1 MTAPAWLDTQLFGNA
16 ISHWLI
22 AIGSALLAATVVAL
36 LRGTVVRR
44 LEVVAAKT
52 DTAADDYVV
61 ALLRAIRP
69 WLVIAVTL
77 AIAEDFL
84 DLPGRVDK
92 VAHWVIV
99 GAMVLQALRWI
110 NSSVDFWVDEFA
122 RREGGS
128 AQKSALS
135 VFAMGARLIL
145 WTLVILVAVH
155 SITNAPLTTIV
166 ASLGV
171 GGVAIAL
178 AVQNIL
184 GDLFGALAI
193 ALDKPFL
200 VGDAVAVDAFEG
212 TIEHIGL
219 KTTRIQRGPA
229 AEPHPEPHPP
239 RRAADGVHAQP
250 RPGDAGGATG
260 AGAGDHRR
268 CTGTRAASHVA
279 ADTPRRDGA
288 ARVRRGD
295 RLPGPPPRVQPR
307 LRRAAGHPA
316 GRLCAPRNRGDRD
329 RPPHRLCRPPDAPCR
344 LTVREGLRDDRIP
357 EGHAHPIRAMSPA
370 PAPRSGEV
378 TLTVIV
384 PCFNEEA
391 VIAQTH
397 ARLRAAVRGIPH
409 VRAELLYVDDGSHDR
424 TLDILRGLA
433 ADDPT
438 VRVLSFSR
446 NFGHQLAL
454 TAGLEHASG
463 DAVAVIDADLQDPPE
478 VLGAFVERWRAGV
491 DVAYGVR
498 RHREGETGFKLFT
511 AHLFYRLMKQL
522 SEADIP
528 YDAGDFR
535 LMDRAV
541 VNALLA
547 MPERDRFVRGMVS
560 WVGFKQE
567 AVPYDRAA
575 RAAGETK
582 YPLRKM
588 IRFALDGIF
597 SFSAKPL
604 RMATYLGFFAT
615 GLAVIG
621 VVYAFALRLS
631 TASVVPGWATL
642 LIAVLFLGGV
652 QLVSL
657 GIMGEYVA
665 RIYGQVKGRPLY
677 LLRERVGFDGDAPTA
692 R

>member
-1 MTAPAWLDTQLFGNA
+1 MTL
-16 ISHWLI
+16 
-22 AIGSALLAATVVAL
+22 
-36 LRGTVVRR
+36 
-44 LEVVAAKT
+44 
-52 DTAADDYVV
+52 
-61 ALLRAIRP
+61 
-69 WLVIAVTL
+69 
-77 AIAEDFL
+77 
-84 DLPGRVDK
+84 
-92 VAHWVIV
+92 
-99 GAMVLQALRWI
+99 
-110 NSSVDFWVDEFA
+110 
-122 RREGGS
+122 
-128 AQKSALS
+128 
-135 VFAMGARLIL
+135 
-145 WTLVILVAVH
+145 
-155 SITNAPLTTIV
+155 
-166 ASLGV
+166 
-171 GGVAIAL
+171 
-178 AVQNIL
+178 
-184 GDLFGALAI
+184 
-193 ALDKPFL
+193 
-200 VGDAVAVDAFEG
+200 
-212 TIEHIGL
+212 
-219 KTTRIQRGPA
+219 
-229 AEPHPEPHPP
+229 
-239 RRAADGVHAQP
+239 
-250 RPGDAGGATG
+250 
-260 AGAGDHRR
+260 
-268 CTGTRAASHVA
+268 
-279 ADTPRRDGA
+279 
-288 ARVRRGD
+288 
-295 RLPGPPPRVQPR
+295 
-307 LRRAAGHPA
+307 
-316 GRLCAPRNRGDRD
+316 
-329 RPPHRLCRPPDAPCR
+329 
-344 LTVREGLRDDRIP
+344 
-357 EGHAHPIRAMSPA
+357 
-370 PAPRSGEV
+370 APRSGVV

-397 ARLRAAVRGIPH
+397 ARLSAAVRAIPH
-409 VRAELLYVDDGSHDR
+409 VRAELIYVDDGSRDA
-424 TLDILRGLA
+424 TLDILRGLVA
-433 ADDPT
+433 NDPSRKLPT
-438 VRVLSFSR
+438 DYPLVRVLSFSR

-478 VLGAFVERWRAGV
+478 VIGELMARWRAGV

-511 AHLFYRLMKQL
+511 AHLFYRLMNRL

-541 VNALLA
+541 VDALLS

-560 WVGFKQE
+560 WVGFRQE
-567 AVPYDRAA
+567 AVAYDRAA

-588 IRFALDGIF
+588 IHFALDGIF

-604 RMATYLGFFAT
+604 RMATYLGFVAT
-615 GLAVIG
+615 GFAIIG